1 MQLTR
6 QTDYAIR
13 ILMYLAALPEDEIA
27 QIQQVCDYFDIPR
40 NHASKIVVKLVK
52 LGYIQTYR
60 GKQGGIAL
68 SRPAARINLRD
79 VVETMEPTLNPV
91 NCQQPS
97 KCRLL
102 PDCRLKKVL
111 SDAVRQYLMVVGEY
125 SLADV
130 MGKKTPLS

>member
-13 ILMYLAALPEDEIA
+13 ILMYLAALPTDELA

-68 SRPAARINLRD
+68 GKPAARINLRD
-79 VVETMEPTLNPV
+79 VIEALEPTLNPV
-91 NCQQPS
+91 NCQQPT

-102 PDCRLKKVL
+102 PDCRLKRVL
-111 SDAVRQYLMVVGEY
+111 NDAVRQYLAVVNDY
-125 SLADV
+125 TLADV
-130 MGKKTPLS
+130 MGKRI

>member
-6 QTDYAIR
+6 QTDYAVR
-13 ILMYLAALPEDEIA
+13 ILMYLAALPEDELA

-40 NHASKIVVKLVK
+40 NHATKIVMKLGK

-60 GKQGGIAL
+60 GKQGGMVL
-68 SRPAARINLRD
+68 GKPATRINLRE
-79 VVETMEPTLNPV
+79 VLELLEPTFMPI
-91 NCQQPS
+91 NCQQPT

-111 SDAVRQYLMVVGEY
+111 NDATRQYLTVVGEY
-125 SLADV
+125 TLADV
-130 MGKKTPLS
+130 MGKKPLLS

>member
-13 ILMYLAALPEDEIA
+13 ILMYLAALAGDEMA

-52 LGYIQTYR
+52 LGYLQTYR

-68 SRPAARINLRD
+68 NIPATRINLRD
-79 VVETMEPTLNPV
+79 VIEALEPTLNPV
-91 NCQQPS
+91 NCQQPT

-111 SDAVRQYLMVVGEY
+111 NEAVRQYLAVVGEHT
-125 SLADV
+125 LADI
-130 MGKKTPLS
+130 MGKKI